1 VQPSDFASLS
11 DLEVI
16 WSDHGGICPIPT
28 RTLVAS
34 DLLLSIGPSPDR
46 EFDQTFQRIS
56 GALVLAYGDPL
67 YNGGLRIID
76 EAVAPEQNQLNLVFS
91 SKHQGHFNTISHE
104 AFYNNENAL
113 YVPFR
118 NWSEVHPEDDIE
130 SLFGD
135 YSPGIFLRYV
145 VSERTRSFPDI
156 LARLAERATGLQ
168 VCSKNRSLLFS
179 SLSELRRKLPSDLIL
194 VDGSG
199 FGGQPTS
206 RQQKKPLLYTTNWIS
221 RELIEPSELHHT
233 ESDVPSLFDLRRRF
247 SLSS

>member
-1 VQPSDFASLS
+1 MQLSDFASLS

-34 DLLLSIGPSPDR
+34 DLLLSVGPLPDR
-46 EFDQTFQRIS
+46 EFDQSFQRIS

-67 YNGGLRIID
+67 YDGGLQVIND
-76 EAVAPEQNQLNLVFS
+76 AAEAKSSASSVAFS
-91 SKHQGHFNTISHE
+91 SKQQGHFNTVSHE

-118 NWSEVHPEDDIE
+118 NVGEVHPEEDII

-145 VSERTRSFPDI
+145 VSERTSAFPDMF
-156 LARLAERATGLQ
+156 ARLAERATGLQ
-168 VCSKNRSLLFS
+168 VCSKDRSLLFS
-179 SLSELRRKLPSDLIL
+179 SLSELRRKLPRDLIL

-199 FGGQPTS
+199 FGSHPS
-206 RQQKKPLLYTTNWIS
+206 KRPQKTPLYTTNWIS
-221 RELIEPSELHHT
+221 RDLIEPSELHHT

>member
-1 VQPSDFASLS
+1 MQPSDFASLN

-16 WSDHGGICPIPT
+16 WSDHGGTCPIPT
-28 RTLVAS
+28 RTLIAS

-46 EFDQTFQRIS
+46 EFDQSFQRIS

-67 YNGGLRIID
+67 FNGGLRIID
-76 EAVAPEQNQLNLVFS
+76 DVPEPKTSGFTFT
-91 SKHQGHFNTISHE
+91 SKHKGHFNTISHE
-104 AFYNNENAL
+104 AFYNDENAL

-118 NWSEVHPEDDIE
+118 NISEVNPEEDIG

-135 YSPGIFLRYV
+135 YSPRVFLRYV
-145 VSERTRSFPDI
+145 VSERTRSFPDMFVR
-156 LARLAERATGLQ
+156 LARQATGLQ

-179 SLSELRRKLPSDLIL
+179 SLSELRRKLPRDMVL

-199 FGGQPTS
+199 FGGKATRKPEK
-206 RQQKKPLLYTTNWIS
+206 RPLLYTTNWIS

-233 ESDVPSLFDLRRRF
+233 ESEIPSLFDLRRRF

>member
-1 VQPSDFASLS
+1 MQPNDFASLS

-16 WSDHGGICPIPT
+16 WSDHGGTCPIPT
-28 RTLVAS
+28 RILIAS

-46 EFDQTFQRIS
+46 EFDQSFQRVS

-67 YNGGLRIID
+67 YSGGLRVIN
-76 EAVAPEQNQLNLVFS
+76 EEPESEEKQLSHMFA
-91 SKHQGHFNTISHE
+91 SKHQGHFNTVRHE
-104 AFYNNENAL
+104 SFYNNENAL

-118 NWSEVHPEDDIE
+118 NLSEVHPEEAIE

-145 VSERTRSFPDI
+145 VSERTSSFPDM

-199 FGGQPTS
+199 FGGQPS
-206 RQQKKPLLYTTNWIS
+206 QRQQKKPLLYTTNWIS
-221 RELIEPSELHHT
+221 RELIDPSELHHT